1 LSFEVASP
9 SQLLKSKQQSTK
21 LKEQSTKNK
30 NQRPKTQDQK
40 TKKNLENH
48 MLRSPLIR
56 WIVGIVAF
64 VAILGLVRYKPWQHR
79 SLREMSGSVSKT
91 APQELKVGYLP
102 VTCHLTCPVTD
113 FATRTST
120 TNRFESQRFTDFPT
134 VVESVKSG
142 RLDATF
148 MIAPL
153 AMKLREQGVPVKIVY
168 LGHRDGS
175 TVIVRKDLPAQNLAD
190 LRGKTFAIP
199 SKYSNQYLVIRK
211 LMDDQ
216 GVKPDEIRFVE
227 LPPPDMPGALAAKA
241 IDAYFVG
248 EPHAAKAELDGSG
261 RVLYH
266 AKDIWPHFI
275 SCVLVV
281 TEKLIRERPEVV
293 RDLVRGIA
301 ESGEWAEVHRLEA
314 AKVVAPYFRQ
324 DEKVIRYVLT
334 QPPNRVSY
342 RMLTPT
348 DADLQQIND
357 MAVKAGILER
367 PIAMKDLIDRQF
379 IPLDIKP
386 ANIDGGE

>member
-1 LSFEVASP
+1 LIAVLS
-9 SQLLKSKQQSTK
+9 
-21 LKEQSTKNK
+21 
-30 NQRPKTQDQK
+30 
-40 TKKNLENH
+40 
-48 MLRSPLIR
+48 
-56 WIVGIVAF
+56 
-64 VAILGLVRYKPWQHR
+64 AIKFKPWRLAQFKGADR
-79 SLREMSGSVSKT
+79 SERAQGR
-91 APQELKVGYLP
+91 AELKVGFLP

-113 FATRTST
+113 FATRTSAAT
-120 TNRFESQRFTDFPT
+120 RFESQRFTDFPT
-134 VVESVKSG
+134 VVESIKSG

-153 AMKLREQGVPVKIVY
+153 AMKLREQGVPVKITY

-175 TVIVRKDLPAQNLAD
+175 TVIVRKDLPAESLRD
-190 LRGKTFAIP
+190 LQGRTFAIP

-211 LMDDQ
+211 LMEDQ
-216 GVKPDEIRFVE
+216 GVGPDTINFVE

-248 EPHAAKAELDGSG
+248 EPHAAKAEVDGSG

-281 TEKLIRERPEVV
+281 TEKLIREQPDVV

-301 ESGEWAEVHRLEA
+301 ESGEWAETHRLEA

-324 DEKVIRYVLT
+324 DEKLVRYVLT

-348 DADLQQIND
+348 DEELQRIHD
-357 MAVKAGILER
+357 MAIRAGILQH
-367 PIAMKDLIDRQF
+367 PISMKDLVDRQF
-379 IPLDIKP
+379 IPTDIKA
-386 ANIDGGE
+386 ANIDVAP

>member
-1 LSFEVASP
+1 MSHQNA
-9 SQLLKSKQQSTK
+9 QQ
-21 LKEQSTKNK
+21 QVQARN
-30 NQRPKTQDQK
+30 
-40 TKKNLENH
+40 
-48 MLRSPLIR
+48 
-56 WIVGIVAF
+56 
-64 VAILGLVRYKPWQHR
+64 
-79 SLREMSGSVSKT
+79 
-91 APQELKVGYLP
+91 ELKVGFLP

-113 FATRTST
+113 YATRTST
-120 TNRFESQRFTDFPT
+120 MTRFESQRFTDFPT
-134 VVESVKSG
+134 VVESIKSG

-153 AMKLREQGVPVKIVY
+153 AMKLREQGVPVKICY

-175 TVIVRKDLPAQNLAD
+175 TVIVRKDLPAQSLRD
-190 LRGKTFAIP
+190 LKGKTFAIP

-211 LMDDQ
+211 LMEDQ
-216 GVKPDEIRFVE
+216 GVKPEEIKFVE

-281 TEKLIRERPEVV
+281 TEKLIKERPEVV

-301 ESGEWAEVHRLEA
+301 ESGEWAETHRIEA
-314 AKVVAPYFRQ
+314 AKVVSPYFRQ
-324 DEKVIRYVLT
+324 DEKLVRYVLT
-334 QPPNRVSY
+334 QPPDRVSY

-348 DADLQQIND
+348 DEDLQKIHD
-357 MAVKAGILER
+357 MALKAGVLTKAIS
-367 PIAMKDLIDRQF
+367 MSDLIDREF
-379 IPLDIKP
+379 IPKDIKA
-386 ANIDGGE
+386 ANIDVGQ